1 MTTNYIFGSGRVGV
15 TPSNIKVSL
24 SPTTTAVI
32 NNTAVAPTVSAP
44 QQVKPPTDISSMV
57 ATRNSAIDNFDAQ
70 INQMTAAKVA
80 KQKQEQ
86 QAAQQAAAQSSVN
99 TSPVIDTGQY
109 SGPLSGSRAALVSR
123 AASMVG
129 TPYAWGGG
137 GYGVKASLGPL
148 NGPNNTQKVVGVD
161 CSGLTSYVYST
172 LGIRLPRTSQQQLTT
187 SGYKT
192 NVKNLRAGDLVG
204 WSSLGHVAMYDGNG
218 GIIESTGGGVRRRP
232 LSSYD
237 TNRGVFGVHLS
248 LPGD

>member
-24 SPTTTAVI
+24 SPTTTAAI
-32 NNTAVAPTVSAP
+32 NNTAVAPSVLAP
-44 QQVKPPTDISSMV
+44 QQVRTPTDISSMV

-86 QAAQQAAAQSSVN
+86 QAAQQAAVQSSAN
-99 TSPVIDTGQY
+99 TSPVLDTGQY
-109 SGPLSGSRAALVSR
+109 SGPTSGTRAALVSK
-123 AASMVG
+123 ATSMVG

-137 GYGVKASLGPL
+137 GAGIKSSLGDL
-148 NGPNNTQKVVGVD
+148 NHKGNPQKVVGVD

-172 LGIRLPRTSQQQLTT
+172 IGIRLPHQSDTQLRT

-192 NVKNLRAGDLVG
+192 NVRNLRAGDLVG
-204 WSSLGHVAMYDGNG
+204 WSAGGHVAMYDGNG
-218 GIIESTGGGVRRRP
+218 GIIESVGGGVRRRA
-232 LSSYD
+232 LTAND
-237 TNRGVFGVHLS
+237 TSRGVYGVHLS